1 MKRLFR
7 DIVSSL
13 MKGRENI
20 LKILKL
26 RLEWWW
32 EEWGDENMKYRGYV
46 FIENHQGF
54 WVHCPSHDAPWGMDL
69 QSFGIRKEY
78 CYQKELLDTMADFG
92 AYMHQSILTIHWY
105 LIYLPC
111 RAYLQLYILN
121 KFNYIN
127 FETYEEKNSLTL
139 RSTSLIM
146 QRRQILRATFLY
158 TCTCNMHI
166 CII

>member
-1 MKRLFR
+1 MVMRGMRRWKYEVPMLCIYRE
-7 DIVSSL
+7 SSGVL
-13 MKGRENI
+13 GPLSITRCP
-20 LKILKL
+20 L
-26 RLEWWW
+26 R
-32 EEWGDENMKYRGYV
+32 Y
-46 FIENHQGF
+46 GF
-54 WVHCPSHDAPWGMDL
+54 AIIWDTQRVLLPEGTPGHHGWLWCIHASVH
-69 QSFGIRKEY
+69 
-78 CYQKELLDTMADFG
+78 
-92 AYMHQSILTIHWY
+92 TIHWY
-105 LIYLPC
+105 LIYIPC